1 MIVPAIHKARGQ
13 LAALLDR
20 HLNQGVVLTIALQFG
35 GAVVSFAMY
44 SLAARVLSPTDFGHL
59 AMWLCVCQMGS
70 VAAMLGQEM
79 FILRS
84 LNEYAVAEEP
94 ALAKGALLFSVGIV
108 ALVPLLLALLIGGI
122 GVVALGEP
130 PRLMVA
136 TGLFLIASSSISLS
150 SHIGRSTISVMLAEG
165 LRDFFWRSLV
175 VAVMIALIVSH
186 TIIEIH
192 EFFLLCS
199 MGVALAIGIQVT
211 AILRRLPR
219 EVLRA
224 RPRWHVPHWIKASS
238 GFWASSILETI
249 NQFFDVVIVYWFLD
263 PVSAGAYFVASR
275 VANMFAVPL
284 GALHNISTR
293 RIPALYFA
301 GNTVELNKMLK
312 LMAEMMLLCIAVG
325 LALLLL
331 GADKILA
338 LFGPDYVAQKWTL
351 ITLALGTAFYAAGGP
366 APSVLQIAGQERRY
380 PFIVASNIVLRFI
393 GFAIFIPLFGLWG
406 AALAASSSLAVVT
419 IVLNVLCRR
428 WLGLDPSVLFLFRKS
443 SSTLPPTLPPAAAS
457 PTS

>member
-1 MIVPAIHKARGQ
+1 
-13 LAALLDR
+13 
-20 HLNQGVVLTIALQFG
+20 
-35 GAVVSFAMY
+35 
-44 SLAARVLSPTDFGHL
+44 
-59 AMWLCVCQMGS
+59 MWLCVCQMGS
-70 VAAMLGQEM
+70 VMAMLGQEM

-84 LNEYAVAEEP
+84 LNEYAVSKQPE
-94 ALAKGALLFSVGIV
+94 LAKGALLFSVGIV
-108 ALVPLLLALLIGGI
+108 ALVPLLLAAIIGSV
-122 GVVALGEP
+122 GVFLLGET
-130 PRLMVA
+130 PRLMIA
-136 TGLFLIASSSISLS
+136 TGLFLIACSSISLS
-150 SHIGRSTISVMLAEG
+150 SHIGRSTISVLLAEG
-165 LRDFFWRSLV
+165 MRDFFWRSIV
-175 VAVMIALIVSH
+175 VGVMIALIVSS

-192 EFFLLCS
+192 QFFLLCS
-199 MGVALAIGIQVT
+199 VGVALALGIQVT

-219 EVLRA
+219 DVLRA
-224 RPRWHVPHWIKASS
+224 RPHWHFPHWIKASS

-301 GNTVELNKMLK
+301 GKTDELNKTLK
-312 LMAEMMLLCIAVG
+312 LMAEMMLLCVAVG
-325 LALLLL
+325 IALLLL
-331 GADKILA
+331 GADYILA
-338 LFGPDYVAQKWTL
+338 LFGPDFVAQKWTL

-380 PFIVASNIVLRFI
+380 PFIVASNILLRFI

-406 AALAASSSLAVVT
+406 AALAASTSLAIVT

-428 WLGLDPSVLFLFRKS
+428 WLGLDPSVLFLFRK
-443 SSTLPPTLPPAAAS
+443 PPAALRDAAS
-457 PTS
+457 RAS

>member
-1 MIVPAIHKARGQ
+1 MILSAIHKARS
-13 LAALLDR
+13 LLGSLVDR
-20 HLNQGVVLTIALQFG
+20 HLNQGVVLTIGLQFG
-35 GAVVSFAMY
+35 GAIVSFAMY
-44 SLAARVLSPTDFGHL
+44 SLAARILSPEDFGHL

-70 VAAMLGQEM
+70 VIAMLGQEM

-84 LNEYAVAEEP
+84 LNEYAVSKQPE
-94 ALAKGALLFSVGIV
+94 LAKGALLFSVGIV
-108 ALVPLLLALLIGGI
+108 ALVPLLLAAIIGSV
-122 GVVALGEP
+122 GVFLLGET
-130 PRLMVA
+130 PRLMIA
-136 TGLFLIASSSISLS
+136 TGLFLIACSSISLS
-150 SHIGRSTISVMLAEG
+150 SHIGRSTISVLLAEG
-165 LRDFFWRSLV
+165 MRDFFWRSIV
-175 VAVMIALIVSH
+175 VGVMIALIVSS

-192 EFFLLCS
+192 QFFLLCS
-199 MGVALAIGIQVT
+199 VGVALALGIQVT

-219 EVLRA
+219 DVLRA
-224 RPRWHVPHWIKASS
+224 RPHWHFPHWIKASS

-293 RIPALYFA
+293 RIPPLYFA
-301 GNTVELNKMLK
+301 GKTDELNKTLK
-312 LMAEMMLLCIAVG
+312 LMAEMMLLCVAVG
-325 LALLLL
+325 IALLLL
-331 GADKILA
+331 GADYILA
-338 LFGPDYVAQKWTL
+338 LFGPDFVAQKWTL

-406 AALAASSSLAVVT
+406 AALAASTSLAIVT

-428 WLGLDPSVLFLFRKS
+428 WLGLDPSVLFLFRK
-443 SSTLPPTLPPAAAS
+443 PPAALRDAAS
-457 PTS
+457 RAS

>member
-1 MIVPAIHKARGQ
+1 MIISAIHKART
-13 LAALLDR
+13 LLGSLVDR
-20 HLNQGVVLTIALQFG
+20 HLNQGVVLTISLQFG
-35 GAVVSFAMY
+35 GAIVSFAMY
-44 SLAARVLSPTDFGHL
+44 SLAARILSPEDFGHL

-70 VAAMLGQEM
+70 VMAMLGQEM

-84 LNEYAVAEEP
+84 LNEYAVARQPE
-94 ALAKGALLFSVGIV
+94 LAKGALLFSVGIV
-108 ALVPLLLALLIGGI
+108 ALVPLLLAIIIGSI
-122 GVVALGEP
+122 GVFLLGET

-136 TGLFLIASSSISLS
+136 TGLFLIACSSISLS
-150 SHIGRSTISVMLAEG
+150 SHIGRSTISVLLAEG
-165 LRDFFWRSLV
+165 MRDFFWRSIV
-175 VAVMIALIVSH
+175 VAVMVALIVSS

-192 EFFLLCS
+192 QFFLLCCL
-199 MGVALAIGIQVT
+199 GVALALGIQVT

-219 EVLRA
+219 DVLRA
-224 RPRWHVPHWIKASS
+224 RPQWHLPSWIKASS

-293 RIPALYFA
+293 RIPSLYFA
-301 GNTVELNKMLK
+301 GKVDELNKTLK
-312 LMAEMMLLCIAVG
+312 LMAEMMLLCITVG
-325 LALLLL
+325 IALLLL
-331 GADKILA
+331 GANYILA
-338 LFGPDYVAQKWTL
+338 LFGPDFVAQKWTL

-380 PFIVASNIVLRFI
+380 PFIVASNIALRFA

-406 AALAASSSLAVVT
+406 AALAASTSLAIIT
-419 IVLNVLCRR
+419 IALNLLCRR
-428 WLGLDPSVLFLFRKS
+428 WLGLDPSVLFLFRK
-443 SSTLPPTLPPAAAS
+443 PPALPDAVTRVS
-457 PTS
+457 

>member
-1 MIVPAIHKARGQ
+1 MILSAIHKARS
-13 LAALLDR
+13 LLGSLVDR
-20 HLNQGVVLTIALQFG
+20 HLNQGVVLTIGLQFG
-35 GAVVSFAMY
+35 GAIVSFAMY
-44 SLAARVLSPTDFGHL
+44 SLAARILSPEDFGHL

-70 VAAMLGQEM
+70 VMAMLGQEM

-84 LNEYAVAEEP
+84 LNEYAVSKQPE
-94 ALAKGALLFSVGIV
+94 LAKGALLFSVGIV
-108 ALVPLLLALLIGGI
+108 ALVPLLLAAIIGSV
-122 GVVALGEP
+122 GVFLLGET
-130 PRLMVA
+130 PRLMIA
-136 TGLFLIASSSISLS
+136 TGLFLIACSSISLS
-150 SHIGRSTISVMLAEG
+150 SHIGRSTISVLLAEG
-165 LRDFFWRSLV
+165 MRDFFWRSIV
-175 VAVMIALIVSH
+175 VGVMIALIVSS

-192 EFFLLCS
+192 QFFLLCS
-199 MGVALAIGIQVT
+199 VGVALALGIQVT

-219 EVLRA
+219 DVLRA
-224 RPRWHVPHWIKASS
+224 RPHWHFPHWIKASS

-301 GNTVELNKMLK
+301 GKTDELNKTLK
-312 LMAEMMLLCIAVG
+312 LMAEMMLLCVAVG
-325 LALLLL
+325 IALLLL
-331 GADKILA
+331 GADYILA
-338 LFGPDYVAQKWTL
+338 LFGPDFVAQKWTL

-380 PFIVASNIVLRFI
+380 PFIVASNILLRFI

-406 AALAASSSLAVVT
+406 AALAASTSLAIVT

-428 WLGLDPSVLFLFRKS
+428 WLGLDPSVLFLFRK
-443 SSTLPPTLPPAAAS
+443 PPAALRDAAS
-457 PTS
+457 RAS

>member
-1 MIVPAIHKARGQ
+1 MSAIHKARS
-13 LAALLDR
+13 LLGSLVDR
-20 HLNQGVVLTIALQFG
+20 HLNQGVVLTIGLQFG
-35 GAVVSFAMY
+35 GAIVSFAMY
-44 SLAARVLSPTDFGHL
+44 SLAARILSPEDFGHL

-70 VAAMLGQEM
+70 VIAMLGQEM

-84 LNEYAVAEEP
+84 LNEYAVSKQPE
-94 ALAKGALLFSVGIV
+94 LAKGALLFSVGIV
-108 ALVPLLLALLIGGI
+108 ALVPLLLAAIIGSV
-122 GVVALGEP
+122 GVFLLGET
-130 PRLMVA
+130 PRLMIA
-136 TGLFLIASSSISLS
+136 TGLFLIACSSISLS
-150 SHIGRSTISVMLAEG
+150 SHIGRSTISVLLAEG
-165 LRDFFWRSLV
+165 MRDFFWRSIV
-175 VAVMIALIVSH
+175 VGVMIALIVSS

-192 EFFLLCS
+192 QFFLLCS
-199 MGVALAIGIQVT
+199 VGVALALGIQVT

-219 EVLRA
+219 DVLRA
-224 RPRWHVPHWIKASS
+224 RPHWHFPHWIKASS

-293 RIPALYFA
+293 RIPPLYFA
-301 GNTVELNKMLK
+301 GKTDELNKTLK
-312 LMAEMMLLCIAVG
+312 LMAEMMLLCVAVG
-325 LALLLL
+325 IALLLL
-331 GADKILA
+331 GADYILA
-338 LFGPDYVAQKWTL
+338 LFGPDFVAQKWTL

-406 AALAASSSLAVVT
+406 AALAASTSLAIVT

-428 WLGLDPSVLFLFRKS
+428 WLGLDPSVLFLFRK
-443 SSTLPPTLPPAAAS
+443 PPAALRDAAS
-457 PTS
+457 RAS